1 MQEIVDNSWYMWVLV
16 LLCVLLAIVGGL
28 LLVLVCQRR
37 RKPRP
42 YSDPEFQRVD
52 GLGPEVGRA
61 AEAVETDA
69 ASGGSD
75 SMPEKACPVS
85 PLTNWDRER
94 EEDGSGLMPEEEE
107 GGVEGG
113 VCSGFV
119 QEVPSDPASGQADS
133 GKESI
138 AGPAGDPVSVSR
150 LDASHALLLFKSHE
164 LLLTLSDGLKKL
176 VSAKTDEARKEKIGE
191 MQAALKL
198 LDAKGEWEQYRSCFE
213 LLYPG
218 FWPRVEAAS
227 NEEMT
232 PYELRLCALLSL
244 GMGTKEIAELTNRSV
259 RTVETSI
266 YKIRKKL
273 GMGTEDKTS
282 DFLRRFLEK

>member
-1 MQEIVDNSWYMWVLV
+1 M
-16 LLCVLLAIVGGL
+16 
-28 LLVLVCQRR
+28 
-37 RKPRP
+37 
-42 YSDPEFQRVD
+42 
-52 GLGPEVGRA
+52 
-61 AEAVETDA
+61 
-69 ASGGSD
+69 
-75 SMPEKACPVS
+75 
-85 PLTNWDRER
+85 
-94 EEDGSGLMPEEEE
+94 
-107 GGVEGG
+107 
-113 VCSGFV
+113 
-119 QEVPSDPASGQADS
+119 
-133 GKESI
+133 
-138 AGPAGDPVSVSR
+138 
-150 LDASHALLLFKSHE
+150 LLFKSHE